1 MIRFRISF
9 ALDMP
14 IMDAS
19 RMTPSFFP
27 IASLLVPFLA
37 LAACEDTQLPDL
49 TVPMGGNTTFG
60 TDLRAKDPVLGI
72 TVIDPLGRLPG

>member
-1 MIRFRISF
+1 
-9 ALDMP
+9 MP
-14 IMDAS
+14 MMKSS
-19 RMTPSFFP
+19 RMRPLCFP
-27 IASLLVPFLA
+27 AASLLVPFLA
-37 LAACEDTQLPDL
+37 LSAAEDTQLPDL